1 MFYATVRKISER
13 IRMHTRLIFLAGFA
27 MFSMFFGSGNL
38 VFPLT
43 IGMDTSDHY
52 LSGLGGLFITGII
65 VPFLGLLAM
74 ILFQGNRVEA
84 FNQIGKIPAFFLMA
98 LMLSLLGP
106 FAVTA
111 RCIIVAFGGIQLL
124 WPDLP
129 FYIFS
134 LVFSVIAGAA
144 VWKKDKWMYFMGRYL
159 TPILLLSM
167 ALIIVAGLY
176 FPPAFSQTPHTS
188 YSAFM
193 YGVGTGYQTMDLL
206 AAFFFAVTTV
216 SFLRKNLPSQNTETL
231 FKVSIWS
238 SIVGGILLAI
248 IYSGF
253 VALGAYYADS
263 LHAVLPEQRLVV
275 IAGKTLGKFAM
286 PIVATAIWLSC
297 FTTFIALT
305 VLFADFLRKD
315 VMRDK
320 LSFPLSLMITLVI
333 SFVLSLLGF
342 EALAGWLAWIL
353 SYIYPAL
360 IALSV
365 SLILQKIFN
374 VNINKLAFWGVLFLV
389 ILFRI

>member
-1 MFYATVRKISER
+1 
-13 IRMHTRLIFLAGFA
+13 MHTRLIFVAGFA
-27 MFSMFFGSGNL
+27 MFAMFFGSGNL

-43 IGMDTSDHY
+43 IGMETSDHY
-52 LSGLGGLFITGII
+52 LSGLAGLFVTGII

-74 ILFQGNRVEA
+74 IVFQGNRGEA
-84 FNQIGKIPAFFLMA
+84 FNQIGKIPAFLLIA

-111 RCIIVAFGGIQLL
+111 RCIIVAFGGFQLL
-124 WPDLP
+124 WPDVP
-129 FYIFS
+129 FYLFS
-134 LVFSVIAGAA
+134 LLFSIISGVA
-144 VWKKDKWMYFMGRYL
+144 VWRKDKWMDFMGRYL

-167 ALIIVAGLY
+167 ILIIVAGLY
-176 FPPAFSQTPHTS
+176 CSSPLSSTSHTS
-188 YSAFM
+188 YTAFM
-193 YGVGTGYQTMDLL
+193 YGINTGYQTMDLL
-206 AAFFFAVTTV
+206 ASFFFAVTTV
-216 SFLRKNLPSQNTETL
+216 AFLKKKLPSQDAKSL
-231 FKVSIWS
+231 FKVSLWS
-238 SIVGGILLAI
+238 SIIGGVLLAA

-253 VALGAYYADS
+253 VAIGAYYADS
-263 LHAVLPEQRLVV
+263 LHAVAPEQRLVV
-275 IAGKTLGKFAM
+275 VAGKTLGNFAM

-315 VMRDK
+315 VMGEK
-320 LSFPLSLMITLVI
+320 MSFPQSLIITLVI

-342 EALAGWLAWIL
+342 DAIAGWLAWIL

-365 SLILQKIFN
+365 SLILQKMFF
-374 VNINKLAFWGVLFLV
+374 VNLNKIAFWGVLLLV